1 MTDERSKTATDAF
14 NEEVSARV
22 ETYMRALL
30 MLERASRGG
39 ATGPGAK
46 NDIALGAAGIMLKVA
61 EMFERLAVAGRGDD
75 YAREMDW
82 SSAEELSRFL
92 WEETAPAN

>member
-14 NEEVSARV
+14 NEEVAARV

-39 ATGPGAK
+39 ATGPEVK
-46 NDIALGAAGIMLKVA
+46 NDIVLGAAGIMSKVA
-61 EMFERLAVAGRGDD
+61 EMLKRLEAEGHDD
-75 YAREMDW
+75 YAREMGW
-82 SSAEELSRFL
+82 SSAEELSGFL

>member
-14 NEEVSARV
+14 NEEVAARV

-39 ATGPGAK
+39 ATGPEVK
-46 NDIALGAAGIMLKVA
+46 NDIVLGAAGIMSKVA
-61 EMFERLAVAGRGDD
+61 EMFETDSQAEGRNDD
-75 YAREMDW
+75 YAREMGW
-82 SSAEELSRFL
+82 SSAEELSGFL
-92 WEETAPAN
+92 WEDDGAR

>member
-14 NEEVSARV
+14 NEEVAARV

-30 MLERASRGG
+30 ILERASRDGV
-39 ATGPGAK
+39 TGRGAK
-46 NDIALGAAGIMLKVA
+46 NEIALQAAGIMSKVA
-61 EMFERLAVAGRGDD
+61 EMLKRLEAEGHDD
-75 YAREMDW
+75 YAREMGW
-82 SSAEELSRFL
+82 SSAEELSGFL